1 MLALVTDSTC
11 GLTRNEAAE
20 LGVDV
25 LPMGY
30 AAAGI
35 RHAEG
40 FVGENGD
47 YAPALAGGGLVTT
60 EAVRPSAFER
70 AFRRHLDAGND
81 VLCLTISSRLSGA
94 FRSAEQAAEAV
105 ADPRVTVF
113 DSWETAGALEFLVR
127 RARAL
132 ANAGETVEK
141 IVAALTELRASTRIV
156 FSVPDMAALSR
167 SGRLGAIRR
176 AVATKLNRYP
186 VMALSEGGIVKLADG
201 RGARGM
207 AAAMADRIPEGDDR
221 AFGLALRPARRR
233 GPRGPARRARPLP
246 GGPPACQGRR
256 PGAHQAPRRR
266 RRRPLLGVAFATGRP
281 SRPPLPDP
289 SPRRSVYGKVAPFGP
304 CFP

>member
-30 AAAGI
+30 AVAGI

-47 YAPALAGGGLVTT
+47 YASALSGGGLVTT

-70 AFRRHLDAGND
+70 AFRRHLDAGEE
-81 VLCLTISSRLSGA
+81 VLCLTISSRLSGT

-105 ADPRVTVF
+105 SDPRVTAF
-113 DSWETAGALEFLVR
+113 DSWGTAGALEFLVR

-132 ANAGETVEK
+132 ANAGETVEG
-141 IVAALTELRASTRIV
+141 IVSALTELRASTRIV

-186 VMALSEGGIVKLADG
+186 VMALSEGGIVKLGDG

-207 AAAMADRIPEGDDR
+207 AAAMAERIPEGTTELLVSH
-221 AFGLALRPARRR
+221 F
-233 GPRGPARRARPLP
+233 GPRGVEAREVFLAARSRFPEARVRVKD
-246 GGPPACQGRR
+246 GGPVLAKHLGL
-256 PGAHQAPRRR
+256 GAVGLSWA
-266 RRRPLLGVAFATGRP
+266 
-281 SRPPLPDP
+281 
-289 SPRRSVYGKVAPFGP
+289 
-304 CFP
+304 

>member
-30 AAAGI
+30 AVAGI

-47 YAPALAGGGLVTT
+47 YASALSGGGLVTT

-70 AFRRHLDAGND
+70 TFRRHLDAGEE
-81 VLCLTISSRLSGA
+81 VLCLTISSRLSGT

-105 ADPRVTVF
+105 SDPRVTVF
-113 DSWETAGALEFLVR
+113 DSWGTAGALEFLVR

-132 ANAGETVEK
+132 ANAGETVEG
-141 IVAALTELRASTRIV
+141 IISALTELRASTRIV

-186 VMALSEGGIVKLADG
+186 VMALSEGGIVKLGDG

-207 AAAMADRIPEGDDR
+207 AAAMAERIPEGTTELLVSH
-221 AFGLALRPARRR
+221 F
-233 GPRGPARRARPLP
+233 GPRGVEAREVLLAARERFPEAHLRVKD
-246 GGPPACQGRR
+246 GGPVLAK
-256 PGAHQAPRRR
+256 H
-266 RRRPLLGVAFATGRP
+266 LGVGAVGLSWA
-281 SRPPLPDP
+281 
-289 SPRRSVYGKVAPFGP
+289 
-304 CFP
+304 

>member
-30 AAAGI
+30 AVGGA

-70 AFRRHLDAGND
+70 AFRRHLDAGDD

-207 AAAMADRIPEGDDR
+207 AAAMADRIPEGTTELLVSH
-221 AFGLALRPARRR
+221 F
-233 GPRGPARRARPLP
+233 GPRGVEAREVLLAARDRFPEAHLRVKD
-246 GGPPACQGRR
+246 GGPVLTK
-256 PGAHQAPRRR
+256 H
-266 RRRPLLGVAFATGRP
+266 LGVGAVGLSWA
-281 SRPPLPDP
+281 
-289 SPRRSVYGKVAPFGP
+289 
-304 CFP
+304 

>member
-30 AAAGI
+30 AVAGI

-47 YAPALAGGGLVTT
+47 YASALSGGGLVTT

-70 AFRRHLDAGND
+70 AFRRHLDAGEE
-81 VLCLTISSRLSGA
+81 VLCLTISSRLSGT

-105 ADPRVTVF
+105 SDPRVTVF
-113 DSWETAGALEFLVR
+113 DSWGTAGALEFLVR

-132 ANAGETVEK
+132 ANAGETVEG
-141 IVAALTELRASTRIV
+141 IVSALTELRASTRIV

-167 SGRLGAIRR
+167 RLMMLVTRW
-176 AVATKLNRYP
+176 
-186 VMALSEGGIVKLADG
+186 
-201 RGARGM
+201 
-207 AAAMADRIPEGDDR
+207 RITW
-221 AFGLALRPARRR
+221 GL
-233 GPRGPARRARPLP
+233 
-246 GGPPACQGRR
+246 
-256 PGAHQAPRRR
+256 
-266 RRRPLLGVAFATGRP
+266 
-281 SRPPLPDP
+281 
-289 SPRRSVYGKVAPFGP
+289 
-304 CFP
+304 